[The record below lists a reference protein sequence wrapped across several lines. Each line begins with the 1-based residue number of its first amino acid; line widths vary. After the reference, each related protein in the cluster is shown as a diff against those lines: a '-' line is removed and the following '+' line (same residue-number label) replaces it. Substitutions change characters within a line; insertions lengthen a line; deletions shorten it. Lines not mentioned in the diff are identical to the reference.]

1 MAPNKY
7 VKGAAADEV
16 YATSPRMHQLSR
28 LYKSTMFYSRAGC
41 TTTAI
46 LTSIAHIVSHLFK
59 EKRVTCFDS
68 STIPGAP
75 PFFVELQ
82 SCKYNVYLQG
92 DLLQV
97 MFANAFL
104 YNRVPP
110 ELSNKS
116 SSCRG
121 IGRKRR
127 AEWEMN
133 TRGSRFEEHEDDDEE
148 HEEENNNNHSDR
160 GGGGGGG
167 GPTIEEIVEEGA
179 IRDRV
184 VNALVPV
191 RYDDARLVTLE
202 SLKADNALRFSSRS
216 SPENCKRAHIPD
228 SYTLFHFALYVALKI
243 VVQLGTLD
251 KTHPNFTTD
260 ISDREVYKS
269 WENLV
274 ASFTYLDRDEF
285 KKAAFEST
293 RHPKRSTEPED
304 VDF

>member
-28 LYKSTMFYSRAGC
+28 LYRSTMFYSRAGC

-59 EKRVTCFDS
+59 EKRVTFFDS

-82 SCKYNVYLQG
+82 SCKYNAYLQG

-110 ELSNKS
+110 ELSSK

-127 AEWEMN
+127 ADWEMN
-133 TRGSRFEEHEDDDEE
+133 TRGSRFEEDEE
-148 HEEENNNNHSDR
+148 EEEDHRDADR
-160 GGGGGGG
+160 G
-167 GPTIEEIVEEGA
+167 GPTIEEIVDEGA

-191 RYDDARLVTLE
+191 RYDDARLVTLD
-202 SLKADNALRFSSRS
+202 SLKADNALRFSSR

-251 KTHPNFTTD
+251 KAHPNFTTD
-260 ISDREVYKS
+260 ISDREVHKS
-269 WENLV
+269 WDHLV

-293 RHPKRSTEPED
+293 RVPKRTAEPED
-304 VDF
+304 DDA